1 MALNFPNNPQ
11 LYEKYIVNNTIYQ
24 WQGSDWAIVQAAYT
38 TLHEEKSAIQHEE
51 VFDLSSKR
59 SFSVD
64 LIKNTSTDIKLINP
78 PSDVSK
84 TTITLKRSNIGNIN
98 IGTTEPDGNQF
109 DFEALIVDPISVR
122 FNNDGTKFYVLSLSN
137 QRIYQFGVDTPWDL
151 STYYYE
157 RKSYFINNE
166 ASLETSSS
174 GLFIKPD
181 GTKFYIIGASGDA
194 VRQYSMRTPWDI
206 STGIYDNSFYSIA
219 QDTQPFDLYF
229 SNDGTQMYVLG
240 LTNSR
245 IFQYQ
250 LTTPWLVN
258 NTGNISYTNKNILV
272 STQEA
277 APRAINFNNDGTIL
291 YMIGSTNDI
300 IYQYP
305 ISVAWDL
312 FYATYDNKFSISFAS
327 VETVISGI
335 VFGNNGNLLYI
346 LGTSADSLISY
357 TLSTPY
363 DLNSGT
369 GSPTATTTFKY
380 SLPFTA
386 QGTSTTRSC
395 IRISPDGKKA
405 YMLDYTA
412 DRIYQYTLRTP
423 WDINTMNYD
432 IVSYS
437 VAGQDGRAYSM
448 YFKPDGTT
456 FYILGNNSTVYMYT
470 MSTPWDLRTAGYN
483 GEFKT
488 LTTSYR
494 GLAFNLTGTRMYALR
509 QSSPSY
515 IDEYTLTTP
524 WEPRTATFVRQ
535 FASPDATPRDFY
547 ISDDGKNIFVMGFS
561 NSATDDSIWQY
572 SLAIPY
578 TLTNPLLI
586 TSKVL
591 IGFNDPQSL
600 YFSSD
605 LSKMY
610 VTSTGGTIFQFFNKD
625 GAWRSTSLVDNNSS
639 FTMNTQDTDMRGL
652 FITNDGTKMFSVGIA
667 NDIVYRYTLATPWDT
682 STAFVSPSDATS
694 IKYIGNIIAQA
705 AAIELSPDGLNLII
719 LSATDDTIYRYTMTT
734 PWDLSTAN
742 YVAGELFVI
751 TQDSV
756 PYDMHFSSD
765 GNTLYVLGTTN
776 DAIYQYILPTAWDIK
791 SSNMAYTGISK
802 SLSTIMTNPEKF
814 VISPDGKHMIIY
826 LNSGAAVFMYF
837 TIPWN
842 VSSLIF
848 ISSSSTTTG
857 IGIDGMTVR
866 PDGAILYLL
875 RVTNIISQ
883 YTIFD
888 VSPSVNWPNNI
899 VWQGNTAPDLPDINQ
914 SIQIDLYSTDGGLTY
929 FGHTKMSRLFSPD
942 DLY

>member
-64 LIKNTSTDIKLINP
+64 LIKNTSTDIKLTNP

-98 IGTTEPDGNQF
+98 IGTTEPDGNIF
-109 DFEALIVDPISVR
+109 DFGALIVDPVSVK
-122 FNNDGTKFYVLSLSN
+122 FNTDGTKFYVLGANN

-157 RKSYFINNE
+157 RKSYSTNNE
-166 ASLETSSS
+166 ASLETSPG

-181 GTKFYIIGASGDA
+181 GTKFYIIGTNADT

-219 QDTQPFDLYF
+219 QDPQPYDLYF
-229 SNDGTQMYVLG
+229 SNDGKQMYVLG
-240 LTNSR
+240 VANSR

-277 APRAINFNNDGTIL
+277 TPRAFTFNNDGTIL
-291 YMIGSTNDI
+291 YMTGLTNSR

-327 VETVISGI
+327 VETTIIGI

-346 LGTSADSLISY
+346 TGTSNDSLTSFV
-357 TLSTPY
+357 LSTPY

-369 GSPTATTTFKY
+369 ASPTSTTTIKY

-386 QGTSTTRSC
+386 QGTSSTRSC
-395 IRISPDGKKA
+395 FRISPDGKKA
-405 YMLDYTA
+405 YMLDNNA

-432 IVSYS
+432 NINFS
-437 VAGQDGRAYSM
+437 VVAQDAVAYSM
-448 YFKPDGTT
+448 HFKPDGTT

-470 MSTPWDLRTAGYN
+470 MSTPWDLKTAGYT
-483 GEFKT
+483 GDFKT
-488 LTTSYR
+488 LPTSYR
-494 GLAFNLTGTRMYALR
+494 GLSFNLTGTRMYVLR
-509 QSSPSY
+509 QAATSF
-515 IDEYTLTTP
+515 IEEYTLTTP
-524 WEPRTATFVRQ
+524 WEPRTATLARALQ
-535 FASPDATPRDFY
+535 SPDGTPRDFY
-547 ISDDGKNIFVMGFS
+547 ISDNGKNIFVIGSS

-572 SLAIPY
+572 SLSIPD
-578 TLTNPLLI
+578 TLTSPLLI
-586 TSKVL
+586 VSKPL
-591 IGFNDPQSL
+591 TGFNDPQSV

-610 VTSTGGTIFQFFNKD
+610 ITSLDGVIHQFFNKD
-625 GAWRSTSLVDNNSS
+625 GAWRSTSLVDNNAP
-639 FTMNTQDTDMRGL
+639 FTMTGQDNDMRGI
-652 FITNDGTKMFSVGIA
+652 FITNDGTKMFAAGIST
-667 NDIVYRYTLATPWDT
+667 DIVFRYTLATPWDT
-682 STAFVSPSDATS
+682 STAFVSAEDAIS
-694 IKYIGNIIAQA
+694 IKYIGNIIPQA
-705 AAIELSPDGLNLII
+705 AAIELSPDGLNLMI
-719 LSATDDTIYRYTMTT
+719 LSASDDTIYRYNMTT

-751 TQDSV
+751 TQDTV
-756 PYDMHFSSD
+756 PYDMHFSPD

-776 DAIYQYILPTAWDIK
+776 DRIYQYILPAAWDIK
-791 SSNMAYTGISK
+791 SSNMAYTGISRLLT
-802 SLSTIMTNPEKF
+802 SATANPEKF
-814 VISPDGKHMIIY
+814 VISPDGKNMIIWHS
-826 LNSGAAVFMYF
+826 NG
-837 TIPWN
+837 TIAFWFFVVPWDA
-842 VSSLIF
+842 SSLMY
-848 ISSSSTTTG
+848 ISQSTTPG
-857 IGIDGMTVR
+857 ILADGMAVR
-866 PDGAILYLL
+866 PDGAILYIL
-875 RVTNIISQ
+875 RNTNIIQQ

-888 VSPSVNWPNNI
+888 VSPSVIWPNNI
-899 VWQGNTAPDLPDINQ
+899 VWQANTAPYLPDINQ